1 MLVFG
6 GLFSGLETQSEISR
20 PLDKLYDSS
29 AQVPLGG
36 AERFGASKQDAKDF
50 SEKGAYEEE
59 TTGGFVLESNPKQ
72 PFSFTFKNVASFGSY
87 DR

>member
-20 PLDKLYDSS
+20 LLDELYDSS
-29 AQVPLGG
+29 AQGNLDE
-36 AERFGASKQDAKDF
+36 AEELGASQWGAKGL

-59 TTGGFVLESNPKQ
+59 STSRFVLESEPEQ
-72 PFSFTFKNVASFGSY
+72 FFSFTFQNAAPFGHH

>member
-6 GLFSGLETQSEISR
+6 GLFSGLETQSEVSR
-20 PLDKLYDSS
+20 LLDELYDSS

-36 AERFGASKQDAKDF
+36 AEGFSASQQGAKDF
-50 SEKGAYEEE
+50 GEKGAYEEE
-59 TTGGFVLESNPKQ
+59 STGRFVLESNSKQ
-72 PFSFTFKNVASFGSY
+72 PFSFTFQNVAPFGSH